1 MTDEMAGEMSDEI
14 TDEIEEDTSQAHMK
28 WYIIHTYSGYENKV
42 KESIEQRFTAL
53 NQEILLGEVLIP
65 TENVLEMKNGKKVVT
80 TKKLFPGYIY
90 IRMDLTDEGW
100 HVVKNTPRVTGF
112 IGGRNPAPLSEDEIT
127 SILHQVHQGQ
137 EKPKP
142 KFLFET
148 GEKIKIIDGPFAN
161 FIGAVDEVNE
171 DKGTLKVMV
180 TIFGRSTP
188 VELGFHEVE
197 KI

>member
-1 MTDEMAGEMSDEI
+1 MSEDEMR
-14 TDEIEEDTSQAHMK
+14 
-28 WYIIHTYSGYENKV
+28 WYIIHTYSGYEEKV
-42 KESIEQRFTAL
+42 KENLEQRFVAL
-53 NQEILLGEVLIP
+53 GKADLLGQVLIP
-65 TENVLEMKNGKKVVT
+65 TESVMEMKNGKKVVT

-90 IRMDLTDEGW
+90 VRLQLTDDGW

-112 IGGRNPAPLSEDEIT
+112 VGGRNPSPLSDEEMET
-127 SILHQVHQGQ
+127 ILNQVQQAQ

-142 KFLFET
+142 KYTFET
-148 GEKIKIIDGPFAN
+148 GEKVKIIAGPFSN
-161 FIGAVDEVNE
+161 FIGAVDEINQ

>member
-1 MTDEMAGEMSDEI
+1 MTDEQG
-14 TDEIEEDTSQAHMK
+14 MK
-28 WYIIHTYSGYENKV
+28 WYIVHTYSGYENKV
-42 KESIEQRFTAL
+42 KEALETRFVAL
-53 NQEILLGEVLIP
+53 GKSDLLGEVLIP

-90 IRMDLTDEGW
+90 INMRLTDDGW

-112 IGGRNPAPLSEDEIT
+112 IGGRSPAPLSEDEIN
-127 SILHQVHQGQ
+127 SILNQVHMAQ

-142 KFLFET
+142 KFSFEE

-161 FIGAVDEVNE
+161 FIGTVDEVNQ
-171 DKGTLKVMV
+171 DKGTLKVKV

-188 VELGFHEVE
+188 VELSFHEVE